1 MKEELMQNPV
11 EIMTLQEY
19 LNRRKEK
26 RKNKE
31 REVKLL
37 TNFERNVMIHE

>member
-1 MKEELMQNPV
+1 MEKQV

-26 RKNKE
+26 RKKEE
-31 REVKLL
+31 REVKVL